1 MPIAPYNATEGNFNA
16 SPECLASDNFL
27 KMVTPEKPRKK
38 GVLKTMKNHEKKAV
52 LKPMKTYEKNETSL
66 VPVYG

>member
-1 MPIAPYNATEGNFNA
+1 M
-16 SPECLASDNFL
+16 
-27 KMVTPEKPRKK
+27 KK
-38 GVLKTMKNHEKKAV
+38 HEKKAV